1 MGRRGSRRRLS
12 QGSRHARHRLF
23 QRRVPTRVRGARLTG
38 AVARA
43 LAPQPGG
50 EAPAAPFHVARP
62 DRPAAPVVFA
72 SAHSGRLYPPDLL
85 DASRLSPNALR
96 RSEDAYVDALFAHAP
111 AFGAPLICAAYAR
124 AYVDLNRAP
133 YDLDPAMFAEPL
145 PAFAREAGGR
155 ARAGL
160 GSIARI
166 VAEGEDIYRR
176 KLTFAEADGRIRAV
190 HTPFHAALEGLL
202 DETQARWGAALL
214 VDCHS
219 MPSAAAPGAPDV
231 VLGDLHGRS
240 CSPLVVETAERALR
254 AAGLRVVRNAPFA
267 GGHITARHGRP
278 AQGRHAVQV
287 ELNRGL
293 YLHEPTLA
301 PTSGWPA
308 VQAAVDALMR
318 AVCALD
324 PARLGRPLARGSS

>member
-1 MGRRGSRRRLS
+1 M
-12 QGSRHARHRLF
+12 
-23 QRRVPTRVRGARLTG
+23 
-38 AVARA
+38 
-43 LAPQPGG
+43 
-50 EAPAAPFHVARP
+50 
-62 DRPAAPVVFA
+62 VFA
-72 SAHSGRLYPPDLL
+72 SPHSGRLYPPDLL
-85 DASRLSPNALR
+85 DASRLSPDALR

-133 YDLDPAMFAEPL
+133 YDLDPAMFADPL
-145 PAFAREAGGR
+145 PAFAREVGGR

-176 KLTFAEADGRIRAV
+176 KLTFAEADRRIRAV
-190 HTPFHAALEGLL
+190 HAPFHAALEALL
-202 DETQARWGAALL
+202 GAAHARFGAAVL

-219 MPSAAAPGAPDV
+219 MPSAAAEGAPDV
-231 VLGDLHGRS
+231 VLGDRHGAS
-240 CSPLVVETAERALR
+240 CAALVVDTAERALR
-254 AAGLRVVRNAPFA
+254 GAGLRVVRNAPFA

-278 AQGRHAVQV
+278 AEGRHALQV
-287 ELNRGL
+287 EVNRGL

-308 VQAAVDALMR
+308 VQAAMDVLMG
-318 AVCALD
+318 AMCTLD
-324 PARLGRPLARGSS
+324 PARLG